1 MDEQHPIPGKVTIET
16 EVLETIARLTAQEVS
31 GVARI
36 AQKTDVERFLGL
48 GGRSVQVRVSEGRV
62 GIDLHIMAEPAI
74 SLLRLGRAIQ
84 KHVTQAIQQTI
95 GMPVKVINVYIEDVI
110 FPNSEAE
117 QPAG

>member
-1 MDEQHPIPGKVTIET
+1 MEEQHPIPGKVTIET
-16 EVLETIARLTAQEVS
+16 EVLETLARLTAQEVS

-62 GIDLHIMAEPAI
+62 GIDLHIMAEPGI

-84 KHVTQAIQQTI
+84 KHVTQAVQQTI
-95 GMPVKVINVYIEDVI
+95 GMPVEVINVYIEDVI
-110 FPNSEAE
+110 FPNSEAG